1 MRDARSFSDIYLH
14 KKFVDMR
21 KNINGLSQII
31 VDEMKHNPCEGA
43 LFVFVSK
50 NRCLI
55 KAVYWDRTGFA
66 LWQKRLEKDH
76 FRWPVKMQNDIIK
89 VSSEQM
95 EWLLSGLDIVK
106 AKPHE
111 TLRYEAFS

>member
-1 MRDARSFSDIYLH
+1 MRDAGSFTEIYLH

-21 KNINGLSQII
+21 KSINGLSQII
-31 VDEMKHNPCEGA
+31 VDEMLRNPCDGA

-50 NRCLI
+50 NRSLM

-66 LWQKRLEKDH
+66 LWQKRLEKER
-76 FRWPVKMQNDIIK
+76 FRWPLKLQEDIVQISADQMQ
-89 VSSEQM
+89 
-95 EWLLSGLDIVK
+95 WLLAGLDIVK

-111 TLRYEAFS
+111 TLRYESFV